1 MNLNLNESPKLKK
14 AQPAIIFIAGLC
26 AFGWQVFA
34 EDVDRPYLLAVI
46 AGMLG
51 LPFVIMAD
59 KARLAKSDRG
69 EEENESSSKNSE

>member
-1 MNLNLNESPKLKK
+1 MNLNLNDFPKFKK
-14 AQPAIIFIAGLC
+14 AQPAIIFFAGLC

-59 KARLAKSDRG
+59 KARLAQSDRK
-69 EEENESSSKNSE
+69 EDEDEPSSKDSK